1 MSFEGRFRGLRCR
14 NGIAAAISQKS
25 SFSRG
30 YSNSIREIGSTAS
43 LVDCYS
49 NFSDP
54 RGNEMSNSKDVPP
67 RMGGTEW
74 ILLFT
79 LSILWGGSFFF
90 FKILV
95 DVLPPFTVVLGRVG
109 LAAIALNL
117 FLLARGDSMPSSTR
131 LWRQFFAMG
140 TLNNVIPFTLI
151 VFGETRIASGL
162 ASILNATTP
171 LFTVIAA
178 HFLTT
183 SERLTWAKIA
193 GMVFGFLGVAVLIG
207 PDALSGLRQSDLLGE
222 GACLLAALTYGFAG
236 IYGRRF
242 KGVPPLEV
250 ATGQITAST
259 IILLPIAA
267 FVDRPWL
274 LPAPDPHVWAAFA
287 GIALLSTALAYIL
300 YFRIL
305 ATAGATNLLL
315 VTFLLPISALLLGA
329 LVLGETVDAR
339 AIFGMILIGAG
350 LAAIDGRS
358 WKALRSRTPPVVE
371 DFSI

>member
-1 MSFEGRFRGLRCR
+1 MLTDKETQP
-14 NGIAAAISQKS
+14 A
-25 SFSRG
+25 
-30 YSNSIREIGSTAS
+30 
-43 LVDCYS
+43 
-49 NFSDP
+49 
-54 RGNEMSNSKDVPP
+54 
-67 RMGGTEW
+67 MGATEW
-74 ILLFT
+74 LLLLL
-79 LSILWGGSFFF
+79 LSVLWGGSFFF

-117 FLLARGDSMPSSTR
+117 FLLAKGEPMPSSPR

-140 TLNNVIPFTLI
+140 TLNNVVPFTLI

-171 LFTVIAA
+171 LFTIIAA
-178 HFLTT
+178 HVLTR
-183 SERLTWAKIA
+183 SERLTGAKIT
-193 GMVFGFLGVAVLIG
+193 GVLFGFLGVAVLIG
-207 PDALSGLRQSDLLGE
+207 PDALSGLGQGDLLGE

-242 KGVPPLEV
+242 KGVPALQV

-267 FVDRPWL
+267 LVDRPWT
-274 LPAPDPHVWAAFA
+274 LPAPDLHVWAAFIA
-287 GIALLSTALAYIL
+287 IALLSTALAYML

-305 ATAGATNLLL
+305 AAAGATNLLL

-329 LVLGETVDAR
+329 LALGEAVSGR
-339 AIFGMILIGAG
+339 AIFGMILIAAG
-350 LAAIDGRS
+350 LAAIDGRL
-358 WKALRSRTPPVVE
+358 WKALRPKKPAVVE
-371 DFSI
+371 DLSI

>member
-1 MSFEGRFRGLRCR
+1 MG
-14 NGIAAAISQKS
+14 
-25 SFSRG
+25 
-30 YSNSIREIGSTAS
+30 AS
-43 LVDCYS
+43 
-49 NFSDP
+49 
-54 RGNEMSNSKDVPP
+54 
-67 RMGGTEW
+67 EW
-74 ILLFT
+74 VLLII

-90 FKILV
+90 FKVLV
-95 DVLPPFTVVLGRVG
+95 DALPPFTVVLGRVG
-109 LAAIALNL
+109 LAAVALNL
-117 FLLARGDSMPSSTR
+117 LLLVRGEFMPSSPR

-140 TLNNVIPFTLI
+140 VLNNVIPFTLI

-193 GMVFGFLGVAVLIG
+193 GALFGFLGVAVLIG
-207 PDALSGLRQSDLLGE
+207 PDVLSSLGQGDLLGE

-242 KGVPPLEV
+242 KDVPPLEV

-259 IILLPIAA
+259 ILLLPIAA
-267 FVDRPWL
+267 VIDRPWL
-274 LPAPDPHVWAAFA
+274 LPAPDLRLWAAFA
-287 GIALLSTALAYIL
+287 GIAFLSTALAYIL

-329 LVLGETVDAR
+329 LVLGETINTR
-339 AIFGMILIGAG
+339 AIYGMILIGAG
-350 LAAIDGRS
+350 LAAIDGRM
-358 WKALRSRTPPVVE
+358 WKALRSRTDPVV
-371 DFSI
+371 DDLSI